1 MKPYVPKNQLSNL
14 EKKSDLGLVQTLQ
27 DIEEIDIPAFFPK
40 QELSTNLSQ
49 RVHLE
54 ESALCQSG
62 GLTWHSRK
70 RFVWG
75 MNSDK
80 DKALL
85 MGYIE
90 DHQGKNTEAYK
101 ALKGKANE
109 VKDTD
114 FKEEDHISSSEIVQQ
129 MVEQAA
135 KKLTKK
141 TKNIS
146 RLENL
151 ERTFRQMDPSQVSQS
166 DLNNFIDTVKEN
178 LQENHLTNSEKKK
191 IKKLPLNDPF
201 RSLITRLD
209 AASGSQGLQNAAQVL
224 NNMGNQLTPQLQN
237 VKNAQ
242 KSL

>member
-1 MKPYVPKNQLSNL
+1 
-14 EKKSDLGLVQTLQ
+14 
-27 DIEEIDIPAFFPK
+27 
-40 QELSTNLSQ
+40 
-49 RVHLE
+49 
-54 ESALCQSG
+54 
-62 GLTWHSRK
+62 
-70 RFVWG
+70 
-75 MNSDK
+75 
-80 DKALL
+80 

-166 DLNNFIDTVKEN
+166 DLKNFIDTVKES
-178 LQENHLTNSEKKK
+178 LQENHLTNSDFAAVYASRSRSKCV
-191 IKKLPLNDPF
+191 LSVCF
-201 RSLITRLD
+201 RDAYACAVSGCSTR
-209 AASGSQGLQNAAQVL
+209 
-224 NNMGNQLTPQLQN
+224 
-237 VKNAQ
+237 
-242 KSL
+242 